1 MNKNFIIF
9 LSWLILFFNTNT
21 LGEESEKLKIG
32 LLAPFSGEYKNLG
45 NSLLLSAQLALNEIG
60 DKNIIIVPRDSG
72 SDDVKKLNESI
83 KEIISEDIKII
94 IGPIQSN
101 YFNELGKFKNVTF
114 ISLSNKYPEIQNN
127 IISIGISLESQ
138 LNVLEDFIKKEK
150 KKKTLILFPK
160 NDYSEFVEEKLKNLK
175 LKDYKIFKYS
185 SDPKVLTGEIQKLTN
200 YNQRKRNLELRKKM
214 LEDKDDEQSKRELSY
229 LEQLYTIGNV
239 NFDSVI
245 VIDFGS
251 SLKSLLTSLVFSDV
265 NDKDVLFTT
274 INQWFDESIFY
285 ENTIN
290 NLYYPSVDLKEF
302 QKYNKIYTKTFNSQP
317 DEITI
322 LSYDAIGL
330 IYYVWKKNKKIT
342 SVNDFLIKDKIKGK
356 IGIFSFKDG
365 RVSQELKI
373 YRLKDKKFFKY

>member
-9 LSWLILFFNTNT
+9 LSWLILYFNTNT